1 MLSLALL
8 LLAAPD
14 DLETGLKR
22 IVDVFMAVEAEA
34 ADPVS
39 SERAFFGGAIP
50 GMLRKLDPHSV
61 FFDPDNFE
69 QLKRLQT
76 SKQRGFGSVVSVLPG
91 RVIVLQAVP
100 GAPMARSGVSPG
112 DEIVAIN
119 GIRLDTLEMEQ
130 LIELLGAARNQ
141 QVKIDV
147 RRSSNART
155 LQFLLTPEEM
165 QAPSVERAFQVQPGV
180 GYIRVG
186 SFDVETGKQ
195 IHDAIEK
202 LGGAALKG
210 LVLDLRNNPGGVLG
224 AAIET
229 SSLFLKSGQTILSVK
244 GRKVADQDLKV
255 QDNNTPYEFPV
266 AVIVNGKSASASEIV
281 AAAVQ
286 DHKRGKVIGEQS
298 FGKGLVESVYPLSMN
313 TGIALTTSY
322 YYTPDGRSLQKPL
335 KGGTLDETTA
345 RNAGGVRP
353 DIVAQ
358 PEGVTRLRMVLDATG
373 SFANFATEFLRK
385 QGAITPAFDL
395 SGSHVDQFK
404 AFVSERRIQPS
415 VSEWSSESE
424 WIRGRLKQ
432 EIFNQALGVEK
443 GDEVEARSDPQ
454 IQAAVQS
461 LGIKE

>member
-1 MLSLALL
+1 MLPLALL
-8 LLAAPD
+8 LFAAPD
-14 DLETGLKR
+14 DLESGLKR
-22 IVDVFMAVEAEA
+22 IIDVFLVAEAEA

-39 SERAFFGGAIP
+39 SAQAFYGGAIP
-50 GMLRKLDPHSV
+50 GALRKLDPHSV

-76 SKQRGFGSVVSVLPG
+76 SKQKGFGSVVSVVPG

-100 GAPMARSGVSPG
+100 GAPMARSGVQPG
-112 DEIVAIN
+112 DEILAIN

-141 QVKIDV
+141 QVRIDV
-147 RRSSNART
+147 RRSTNARM

-165 QAPSVERAFQVQPGV
+165 QAPSVERAFPLRGGV
-180 GYIRVG
+180 GYVRVG

-195 IHDAIEK
+195 IREAIEK
-202 LGGAALKG
+202 LGGAALRG

-229 SSLFLKSGQTILSVK
+229 SSLFLKRGQKILSVK
-244 GRKVADQDLKV
+244 GRKVADQDINAPDGNV
-255 QDNNTPYEFPV
+255 PYEFPV

-286 DHKRGKVIGEQS
+286 DHKRGKVVGEQS
-298 FGKGLVESVYPLSMN
+298 FGKGLVESVYPLSQS

-322 YYTPDGRSLQKPL
+322 YYTPNGRSLQKPL
-335 KGGTLDETTA
+335 TGGTLDATTSQ
-345 RNAGGVRP
+345 NAGGVRP

-358 PEGVTRLRMVLDATG
+358 PESVTRLRMVLDATG

-385 QGAITPAFDL
+385 QGPVATSFEVPGVAM
-395 SGSHVDQFK
+395 DQFK
-404 AFVSERRIQPS
+404 AFLSERRIQPS
-415 VSEWSSESE
+415 VSEWSGEAD
-424 WIRGRLKQ
+424 WIRNRLRQ
-432 EIFNQALGVEK
+432 EIFNQAVGVEK
-443 GDEVEARSDPQ
+443 GDEVEAENDPQ
-454 IQAAVQS
+454 IQAAVKS
-461 LGIKE
+461 LGLN